1 MQYISGLV
9 RRCLEDYDMIAPN
22 DHITVGLSGG
32 KDSLML
38 LTALSALRA
47 YYPVPYTLEAI
58 TLDMGI
64 PGMDFSPLVSYC
76 KQLEVPYSILPT
88 QLYHVIFEV
97 RNEKNP
103 CSMCAKLRRG
113 ALNRTLAERGCH
125 KIALGH
131 HYDDAVETLLLSLL
145 FEGRIHCFQPVTY
158 LDRTEITQIRP
169 LLYVGETLIEAT
181 AKRLS
186 IPVIQNPCPANGK
199 TKRQEVKELVS
210 HLNETYPGIKQR
222 VFGAMQRL
230 PLDHWKPLQD
240 RRRPLPE

>member
-113 ALNRTLAERGCH
+113 ALNRTLSERGCH

-169 LLYVGETLIEAT
+169 LLYVGEALIEAT

>member
-169 LLYVGETLIEAT
+169 LLYVGEALIEAT

>member
-76 KQLEVPYSILPT
+76 KHLEVPYSILPT